1 MAGMFPLYAKAADP
15 NRGGRHARAAL
26 SGLLK
31 DGGFQASSSNTG
43 QRWDAPNGWAPLQW
57 VGVIGLENYTFY
69 EEARDA
75 ATRWAVINRK
85 VFERTGKLMEKYN
98 VFDTGLEGG
107 GGEYPNQ
114 DGFGWTIGV
123 LQAFTAKFGK

>member
-1 MAGMFPLYAKAADP
+1 
-15 NRGGRHARAAL
+15 
-26 SGLLK
+26 
-31 DGGFQASSSNTG
+31 
-43 QRWDAPNGWAPLQW
+43 

-98 VFDTGLEGG
+98 VVDTGLEGG